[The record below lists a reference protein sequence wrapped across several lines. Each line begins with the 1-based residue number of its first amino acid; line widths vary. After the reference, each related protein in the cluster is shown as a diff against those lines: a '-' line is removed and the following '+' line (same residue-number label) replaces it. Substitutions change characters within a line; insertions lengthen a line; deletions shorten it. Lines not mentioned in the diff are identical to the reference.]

1 VQENNLNKLKYNH
14 ANMREQK
21 SAGIVLFRNDSDK
34 NEFLLLNY
42 PQGHWDFVKGKIEQN
57 ETSHETALRETKEET
72 GITNIEFVD
81 GFEES
86 VEYDFRFKKEDIHKK
101 VIFFLAKTN
110 EKNIK
115 LSHEHNDYLWL
126 EYNDALKKTTFENA
140 KNVLTKAN
148 EFLSSTS

>member
-1 VQENNLNKLKYNH
+1 MISE
-14 ANMREQK
+14 K

-34 NEFLLLNY
+34 NKFLLLNY
-42 PQGHWDFVKGKIEQN
+42 PQGHWDFIKGKVEQN
-57 ETSHETALRETKEET
+57 ETPHETAIRETKEET
-72 GITNIEFVD
+72 GITSVEFID

-101 VIFFLAKTN
+101 VIFFLAKTD

-140 KNVLTKAN
+140 KNVLIKAN
-148 EFLSSTS
+148 EFLSGTC

>member
-1 VQENNLNKLKYNH
+1 
-14 ANMREQK
+14 MREQK

-57 ETSHETALRETKEET
+57 ETSHEASIRETREET
-72 GITNIEFVD
+72 GITNIEFID

-86 VEYDFRFKKEDIHKK
+86 VEYDFRFKKENIHKK

-126 EYNDALKKTTFENA
+126 EYNDTLKKTTFENA
-140 KNVLTKAN
+140 KNVLIKAN
-148 EFLSSTS
+148 EFLSSTR

>member
-1 VQENNLNKLKYNH
+1 
-14 ANMREQK
+14 MREQK

-72 GITNIEFVD
+72 GITNFEFVD

-86 VEYDFRFKKEDIHKK
+86 VEYDFRFKKENIHLK
-101 VIFFLAKTN
+101 VIFFLAITN

-115 LSHEHNDYLWL
+115 LSHDHNDYLWL
-126 EYNDALKKTTFENA
+126 EYNNALKKTTFENA

-148 EFLSSTS
+148 EFLSNTS

>member
-1 VQENNLNKLKYNH
+1 MGTE
-14 ANMREQK
+14 K
-21 SAGIVLFRNDSDK
+21 SAGIVLFRNDSNK

-42 PQGHWDFVKGKIEQN
+42 PQGHWDFVKGKVEKN
-57 ETSHETALRETKEET
+57 ETLHEAALRETREET
-72 GITNIEFVD
+72 GISNIEFFD

-115 LSHEHNDYLWL
+115 LSHEHNDYIWL

-140 KNVLTKAN
+140 KNVLSKAN
-148 EFLSSTS
+148 EFLLTAC

>member
-1 VQENNLNKLKYNH
+1 MGTE
-14 ANMREQK
+14 K
-21 SAGIVLFRNDSDK
+21 SAGIVLFRNNSGK

-57 ETSHETALRETKEET
+57 EIPHETALRETKEET
-72 GITNIEFVD
+72 GIVNIEFLD
-81 GFEES
+81 GFKES

-101 VIFFLAKTN
+101 VIFFLAKTD

-126 EYNDALKKTTFENA
+126 EYSDALKKTTFENA

>member
-1 VQENNLNKLKYNH
+1 
-14 ANMREQK
+14 MREQK
-21 SAGIVLFRNDSDK
+21 STGIVLFRNDSGK

-42 PQGHWDFVKGKIEQN
+42 PQGHWDFVKGKVEQN
-57 ETSHETALRETKEET
+57 ETPHETAIRETKEET

-86 VEYDFRFKKEDIHKK
+86 VEYDFRFKKENIHKK

-148 EFLSSTS
+148 EFLSNIS

>member
-1 VQENNLNKLKYNH
+1 MGTE
-14 ANMREQK
+14 K

-72 GITNIEFVD
+72 GITNIEFLD

-126 EYNDALKKTTFENA
+126 EYNDTLKKTTFENA

-148 EFLSSTS
+148 EFLLSTS

>member
-1 VQENNLNKLKYNH
+1 
-14 ANMREQK
+14 MREQK

-72 GITNIEFVD
+72 GITNIKFVD

>member
-1 VQENNLNKLKYNH
+1 MGTE
-14 ANMREQK
+14 K

-86 VEYDFRFKKEDIHKK
+86 VEYDFRFKKENIHKK

-148 EFLSSTS
+148 EFLSNTS

>member
-1 VQENNLNKLKYNH
+1 MGTE
-14 ANMREQK
+14 K
-21 SAGIVLFRNDSDK
+21 STGIVLFRSDLGK
-34 NEFLLLNY
+34 NKFLLLNY

-86 VEYDFRFKKEDIHKK
+86 VEYDFRFKKENIHKK

-148 EFLSSTS
+148 EFLSSTR

>member
-1 VQENNLNKLKYNH
+1 MKTET
-14 ANMREQK
+14 
-21 SAGIVLFRNDSDK
+21 SAGIVLFTNNSNK

-42 PQGHWDFVKGKIEQN
+42 PQGHWDFIKGKIEQN
-57 ETSHETALRETKEET
+57 ETPHETALRETREET
-72 GITNIEFVD
+72 GISDIEFMD

-101 VIFFLAKTN
+101 VIFFLAKTD

-115 LSHEHNDYLWL
+115 LSHEHNDYVWL

-140 KNVLTKAN
+140 RNVLSKAN
-148 EFLSSTS
+148 EFLSSTI

>member
-1 VQENNLNKLKYNH
+1 
-14 ANMREQK
+14 MREQK
-21 SAGIVLFRNDSDK
+21 SAGIVLFRNASNK

-42 PQGHWDFVKGKIEQN
+42 PQGHWDFVKGKVEQG
-57 ETSHETALRETKEET
+57 ETPHETALRETKEET
-72 GITNIEFVD
+72 GITNIEFID

-148 EFLSSTS
+148 KFLSSTS

>member
-1 VQENNLNKLKYNH
+1 MGTE
-14 ANMREQK
+14 K

-101 VIFFLAKTN
+101 VIFFLAKTD

-126 EYNDALKKTTFENA
+126 EYSNALKKTTFENA
-140 KNVLTKAN
+140 KNVLSKAN
-148 EFLSSTS
+148 QFLSSTC

>member
-1 VQENNLNKLKYNH
+1 MIK
-14 ANMREQK
+14 QK
-21 SAGIVLFRNDSDK
+21 SAGIVLFRNISNE

-42 PQGHWDFVKGKIEQN
+42 PQGHWDFIKGKIEQN
-57 ETSHETALRETKEET
+57 ETPHETAIRETKEET

-86 VEYDFRFKKEDIHKK
+86 VEYDFRFKKEEIHKK

-148 EFLSSTS
+148 EFLSSTR